1 VPRFRRSRIV
11 LGVVL
16 AFAGLAAILAL
27 VVLFVRLTH
36 EDEVLPGTRMAGVS
50 LGGSTAAE
58 ARRQIAEVAEEDRPM
73 TLTTGQ
79 RVVRLRPSSAGYSLD
94 ARASAARAMRS
105 GREGALGGAWAT
117 LKGLL
122 VPRDVPVVARID
134 GEELR
139 DAVGSVAQRLDRPA
153 SVGSLTIDRNTLSVR
168 ASRPRAGRAVDQRE
182 LRARLRRTLRMDAGR
197 RVVDVPISS
206 TQVVARA
213 RVRALADD
221 AERYLQRPLRLSGAG
236 ATVEIGPR
244 RLARLMRL
252 EPVDAGRDA
261 ELGARPGR
269 ARAMAARI
277 AEEVARSPRSARLSA
292 PAAPVVFDDKG
303 DASWRPRSARVRVR
317 AGRNGRKV
325 DQDRLVDSMDAAIR
339 SGRHT
344 GSLGARRIKPGITT
358 AAARKADHLI
368 GTFTT
373 HYAPGEPRVRN
384 IQRIARAIDGTVI
397 APGAQFSLNGI
408 AGPRTRAKGYVPAP
422 FIAEGNKL
430 EPSVGGGVSQFSTT
444 TYNAAYFAGLQ
455 IDTHQP
461 HSLFIDRYPAGREST
476 LNYPNIDL
484 KWTNDTDV
492 PVLVRSTADATSVTV
507 SLYGDNGGRRVR
519 AESGKREPVP
529 GGDFSVVVT
538 RVVRYPDGRTE
549 RQPFTTRYGVPA
561 GGE

>member
-1 VPRFRRSRIV
+1 
-11 LGVVL
+11 
-16 AFAGLAAILAL
+16 
-27 VVLFVRLTH
+27 
-36 EDEVLPGTRMAGVS
+36 
-50 LGGSTAAE
+50 
-58 ARRQIAEVAEEDRPM
+58 
-73 TLTTGQ
+73 
-79 RVVRLRPSSAGYSLD
+79 
-94 ARASAARAMRS
+94 
-105 GREGALGGAWAT
+105 
-117 LKGLL
+117 
-122 VPRDVPVVARID
+122 
-134 GEELR
+134 
-139 DAVGSVAQRLDRPA
+139 
-153 SVGSLTIDRNTLSVR
+153 
-168 ASRPRAGRAVDQRE
+168 
-182 LRARLRRTLRMDAGR
+182 
-197 RVVDVPISS
+197 
-206 TQVVARA
+206 
-213 RVRALADD
+213 
-221 AERYLQRPLRLSGAG
+221 
-236 ATVEIGPR
+236 
-244 RLARLMRL
+244 
-252 EPVDAGRDA
+252 
-261 ELGARPGR
+261 
-269 ARAMAARI
+269 
-277 AEEVARSPRSARLSA
+277 
-292 PAAPVVFDDKG
+292 
-303 DASWRPRSARVRVR
+303 
-317 AGRNGRKV
+317 
-325 DQDRLVDSMDAAIR
+325 MDAAIR

-422 FIAEGNKL
+422 FIAEGNRL